1 MDCDISRLKSH
12 CCFPIWI
19 LIKFMTNRM
28 NILLKS
34 LCLKALSF
42 LYINGILYWHGK
54 TFQNKI
60 VCLISFP
67 WILVWFVFFQI
78 YVIKS
83 GRIASNRIK
92 AFVCIL
98 SNTRPLPLPPK
109 IDLDIQD
116 YGMFLEML
124 VVIMKKNVTV
134 WILKLLVSILTIVF
148 YISGY
153 QVLICVKNFAT
164 VSISSLQLA
173 VKDQNTG
180 AHTKHPRIN
189 ICGLLCIGQDFSTRC

>member
-34 LCLKALSF
+34 LCLKALIF
-42 LYINGILYWHGK
+42 LYINDILDWHWK

-78 YVIKS
+78 YVKKS
-83 GRIASNRIK
+83 GRIASTGNRIK
-92 AFVCIL
+92 AFCL
-98 SNTRPLPLPPK
+98 HPFKHQTPPPSQK
-109 IDLDIQD
+109 INLDNQG
-116 YGMFLEML
+116 YVFRYAFCHNEE
-124 VVIMKKNVTV
+124 KNVTV
-134 WILKLLVSILTIVF
+134 WILKLLVSVLIMVF

-153 QVLICVKNFAT
+153 QVLCGKLCHCVNF
-164 VSISSLQLA
+164 
-173 VKDQNTG
+173 
-180 AHTKHPRIN
+180 
-189 ICGLLCIGQDFSTRC
+189 